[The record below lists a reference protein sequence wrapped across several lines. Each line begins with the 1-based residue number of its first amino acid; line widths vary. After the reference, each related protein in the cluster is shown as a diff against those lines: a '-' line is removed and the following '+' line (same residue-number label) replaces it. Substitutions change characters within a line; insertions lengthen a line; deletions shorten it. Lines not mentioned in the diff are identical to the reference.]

1 MTQQPH
7 ALISFD
13 GDDGIPLA
21 QGEDVV
27 DLKRRIEVAA
37 VETRFVDFS
46 TANGTQLSVLVSPHR
61 MVTIAVLSP
70 REPPDPPLLVGF
82 DNLPP
87 ELLDF

>member
-46 TANGTQLSVLVSPHR
+46 TANGTQLSVLVSPYR
-61 MVTIAVLSP
+61 RVSIAVIAP
-70 REPPDPPLLVGF
+70 REPPDPTLLV
-82 DNLPP
+82 DLSHLPP
-87 ELLDF
+87 DLMDF